1 MYKIHKKKT
10 SVVIPIEDTP
20 YLNMKEI
27 MLKCK
32 IIPNNAMRQRDNE
45 LEKGGEIPKKMTQ
58 KNTEF
63 PKLILVTK
71 VICNRARTV
80 A

>member
-1 MYKIHKKKT
+1 
-10 SVVIPIEDTP
+10 
-20 YLNMKEI
+20 MKEI

-32 IIPNNAMRQRDNE
+32 IIPNNAMRQREHE
-45 LEKGGEIPKKMTQ
+45 LEKGGEIPKKVTQ

-71 VICNRARTV
+71 VMCNRTRAV
-80 A
+80 AKFIR